1 MFKPAYLMGVI
12 AAAIVGALFAQTP
25 PSPLPNPAPVPAPS
39 TQIKERL
46 PKFQSCQDLR
56 GKLQQISK
64 STLGDYRLDSMESSQ
79 AREFSPS
86 TLPNYS
92 PTNVQVEGVDEG
104 DLVKTDGRF
113 IYTFSDQHLTIT
125 AATPPRDAAV
135 ISSTDLEGLQPRE
148 MFLNGERLII
158 LGERSRP
165 VPQPWSPSRSLRM
178 DWIEPAMLPSQP
190 LAIAELWDV
199 SDRANPERIRMT
211 AWTGSLITARATKGF
226 AYLAIQTQVNPN
238 EQELVPMFRDQ
249 IQDVEDLE
257 SDREFQPV
265 ATCKDISYVDPIQSA
280 TFVTVASLSFDHPS
294 RALDQSVVLARGDM
308 VYASPQHL
316 YLAVT
321 SYGDWSDNSGPTTT
335 LVKFSFDRGRVR
347 ARGAAHVAG
356 RTLNQFSM
364 DERDGVFRIVTTREP
379 HNGRDARATD
389 LYLLDDNLERLGSV
403 ENIAPGEQF
412 YAARFF
418 GDRAYL
424 VTFQV
429 TDPLFVVDLSD
440 PKNPKILGELEIPGY
455 STYLQPYDE
464 THLIG

>member
-1 MFKPAYLMGVI
+1 
-12 AAAIVGALFAQTP
+12 
-25 PSPLPNPAPVPAPS
+25 
-39 TQIKERL
+39 
-46 PKFQSCQDLR
+46 
-56 GKLQQISK
+56 
-64 STLGDYRLDSMESSQ
+64 
-79 AREFSPS
+79 
-86 TLPNYS
+86 
-92 PTNVQVEGVDEG
+92 
-104 DLVKTDGRF
+104 
-113 IYTFSDQHLTIT
+113 
-125 AATPPRDAAV
+125 
-135 ISSTDLEGLQPRE
+135 
-148 MFLNGERLII
+148 
-158 LGERSRP
+158 
-165 VPQPWSPSRSLRM
+165 
-178 DWIEPAMLPSQP
+178 MLPSQP

-294 RALDQSVVLARGDM
+294 RALDNRRACSRDM

-316 YLAVT
+316 YLQNVV
-321 SYGDWSDNSGPTTT
+321 GDWSDNSGPTTT

-464 THLIG
+464 THLIGIGRNITSSGRDQGLKFALFDVADPAHPKTLHTEIIGDSSTTSPALTDHKALLFDREKALFILPISIQRTTRTQDIEPMPPYPQAFFQGVAVYRLTLEDGFELRTQISHATDPSYPSSYYPPKMPNAIQRSLWIDDALYTISNRQIAIHDLEDLVELKRVELSRSASIPYIYPLGE